1 MNHLSEDRL
10 VDLALGDVPTPDEQD
25 HLQSCRHCTSS
36 YAELQSTAS
45 AVRRAAPQALVT
57 PPARV
62 WDAIRAELEAASD
75 RGLDGDST
83 TRGDAYDLGGRPDA
97 HSDQRA
103 AGRTG
108 GVAGRDLADDQPPA
122 SVTRLDERRRGLPP
136 STTWLLAAA
145 CILGIIL
152 GVGGS
157 TLVGRLSERPQ
168 PGETTVAQ
176 APLSPLDAEETTGF
190 ATLVARDGGLRLDV
204 PELGL
209 DPGDGF
215 LEVWL
220 INRDLTRMISIGVI
234 PVDAT
239 EVVLPVPQ
247 RLIDEGYV
255 IVDISREPFDDQP
268 AHSGETLVR
277 GELST

>member
-83 TRGDAYDLGGRPDA
+83 TRGDAYDLGG
-97 HSDQRA
+97 
-103 AGRTG
+103 
-108 GVAGRDLADDQPPA
+108 
-122 SVTRLDERRRGLPP
+122 RRRGLPP

-268 AHSGETLVR
+268 AHSGETLVL